1 MFCVEGTASA
11 KAQMQEPA
19 GQKGGQQC
27 GGSSVSEA
35 GRSQQGNREEQIVH
49 PTHPPS
55 CAQSLD
61 FIQMTLYLKVGAGE

>member
-11 KAQMQEPA
+11 KAQTQEPA

-49 PTHPPS
+49 PPTPQ
-55 CAQSLD
+55 AVLRAW
-61 FIQMTLYLKVGAGE
+61 TLYG